1 MTTQDDRQ
9 RNHVLMVL
17 FVGVLMAALDIA
29 IVGPALPAL
38 QHAFGIDQQMLTW
51 VFTIYMLMNL
61 VGTPLIAQLSD
72 RFGRR
77 SIYTLSVALFA
88 IGSLLVA
95 LAPQID
101 LLLLG
106 RAIQG
111 FGAGGIFPVASAVIG
126 DTFPAER
133 RGSALGMIGAVFGIA
148 FLIGPI
154 LGGVL
159 LLIGWQWLFLINIP
173 IALLVIVLGWR
184 LLPGPAYT
192 HPQQFDWLG
201 TVVLTIVLGLLAY
214 GLTALGDG
222 VATGMVAPRVWL
234 MLLVVAV
241 LLPLFVAIERRVSA
255 PVIDMRLFHNRQIV
269 LVSLLALGAGLSE
282 AITLFVPS
290 LLVAAFVVTP
300 AIASFM
306 LIPMVIGMGIGSPFS
321 GRMLDRSG
329 SRLVVVSGAVLIA
342 IGLIIAGLFPTN
354 LPLYYAFA
362 ILFGVGIG
370 VLLGAALRYIILNEV
385 TAAERAAAQGL
396 LSILIS
402 IGQLVGAAL
411 IGALVML
418 RSGIA
423 GYGLAFLV
431 SGLLMVGLALAATR
445 LKGRQAELESM
456 QAASLGVQ

>member
-38 QHAFGIDQQMLTW
+38 QHAFGVDQQTLTW
-51 VFTIYMLMNL
+51 VFTIYMLLNL

-88 IGSLLVA
+88 AGSLLVA
-95 LAPQID
+95 VAPQIG

-159 LLIGWQWLFLINIP
+159 LLIGWQWLFLINLP

-184 LLPGPAYT
+184 LLPGPAQT
-192 HPQQFDWLG
+192 HQQQFDWLG

-222 VATGMVAPRVWL
+222 VATGMVAPWVWL
-234 MLLVVAV
+234 ILLVVAV

-306 LIPMVIGMGIGSPFS
+306 LIPMVIGMGVGSPFS

-342 IGLIIAGLFPTN
+342 ISLIIAGLFPAN

-396 LSILIS
+396 LSIFIS

-445 LKGRQAELESM
+445 LKGRQAELASM
-456 QAASLGVQ
+456 QSASLGVQ